1 MAVLET
7 LMILAIVIAL
17 SYYVPYFY
25 LLVLL
30 TEIGCVISIIASND
44 NPDYKIPWLLFV
56 LILPIVGFMLYFL
69 FYSRKL
75 KKKYIH
81 RLENIKEQ
89 TYQKDDQITLAQLKK
104 ENIVAYNQAKLIC
117 HIAKCHL
124 FEKTKQKYFIRRI
137 KQSKTFYFYGIFYH

>member
-1 MAVLET
+1 MISKAYSDQEKHKEKYFSLRYTIAILLAVLET

-56 LILPIVGFMLYFL
+56 LILPIVGLCCI
-69 FYSRKL
+69 S
-75 KKKYIH
+75 
-81 RLENIKEQ
+81 
-89 TYQKDDQITLAQLKK
+89 
-104 ENIVAYNQAKLIC
+104 
-117 HIAKCHL
+117 
-124 FEKTKQKYFIRRI
+124 YFI
-137 KQSKTFYFYGIFYH
+137 QENSKRSIFTV